1 MTQRSNVE
9 LFRDNLWLVHMNRR
23 LVCLSITGVLAL
35 SLSSC
40 TKPKPAVTVTAG
52 TSSAHTQAIC
62 WSLEAA
68 LSAITCSEAL
78 LSKEVSSPDIAKV
91 KVAGDQTIGISV
103 DPKVAE
109 FGWYAIVNGQRL
121 NKSAVT
127 STYYH
132 FTSPFTDIPAN
143 GYDLQIISQSQQT
156 GARGLWLFK
165 LVGN

>member
-1 MTQRSNVE
+1 M
-9 LFRDNLWLVHMNRR
+9 FRDNLGLVNLNRR
-23 LVCLSITGVLAL
+23 IVCLSVTGLLAL

-52 TSSAHTQAIC
+52 TSSANTKAIC
-62 WSLEAA
+62 WSAEQALSATTCSEAA
-68 LSAITCSEAL
+68 LSKA
-78 LSKEVSSPDIAKV
+78 VSSPDIATV

-103 DPKVAE
+103 DPKIAD
-109 FGWYAIVNGQRL
+109 FGWYAVVNGQRL
-121 NKSAVT
+121 NKSAIT

-143 GYDLQIISQSQQT
+143 GYDLQIISQSQQS

-165 LVGN
+165 LKGN